1 MASACV
7 APCLIGLHKPEMTA
21 FQISLQLTASVTTLI
36 FQRFISTGLCRTLFS
51 LNRCS
56 INGILINETIREG
69 GLMMALNQFTKGL
82 NDRQK
87 EAVEHTEGPLLIM
100 AGAGSGKTRVLTHRM
115 AYILSEKDVN
125 PWNILA
131 ITFTNKAAKEMKER
145 VSALVGPDANDMWV
159 STFHSMCVRILRREA
174 EAIGFTRSFTIAD
187 PSEQQTLIKRIIKEL
202 NLDKDKFSYK
212 MLLGRISDAKNN
224 LMLPDDYRQNYS
236 GYIEDVVADVYE
248 RYQKGLQAAQSF
260 DFDDLIMY
268 TVKLFDQ
275 QPDILKYYQQKFHYI
290 HVDEYQDTN
299 EAQYKLVKHLGD
311 YFHNVCVVGDAD
323 QSIYGWRGANME
335 NILNFEKDYPNS
347 TTILLEQNYRS
358 TKNILQAANNVI
370 NKNTYRKDKT
380 LWTDND
386 KGELISYYRAQNE
399 RDESNYVIGK
409 IKTAIKDQNL
419 SYGDFAIL
427 YRTNAQSRV
436 MEENLVKANMP
447 YRIVGGLKFYDRKE
461 IKDILAYLRLL
472 ANPSD
477 NLSFTRIINVPKRG
491 IGPGTLDKL
500 NTFASQQGIS
510 LLQAASL
517 VDHSPITGK
526 GATNLKAFGKMM
538 ANLQAQRAFL
548 PIQDLVEEV
557 LEKTGYLKD
566 LENQKTLEADA
577 RIDNIHE
584 FISVTQE
591 FDKRWEA
598 EREEREQA
606 AQIVAQEE
614 ADRPADLQ
622 DANLNQVDPNQEN
635 TPLNPDGTFNLFDLE
650 GIQAELDSVMDTNP
664 AEDDALMGF
673 ITDLS
678 LVSDLDNQQIDQQGE
693 LTLMTLHAAK
703 GLEFPVVFIIGME
716 EGMFP
721 LARAAKE
728 ESELEEERRLA
739 YVGITRAEQKLYLTN
754 SLSRLL
760 YGKYQSNPV
769 SRFIAEI
776 DDELLDDSE
785 NERSVFQPSGQ
796 SDLPFG
802 NHAGSS
808 FDSSSSFASAY
819 GSKQRRAA
827 NTYEKAN
834 AKSYYDRKKEAKRS
848 VFDPVT
854 ANKDIETVDGPVT
867 WAIGDKAVHK
877 KWGVGTVVKVQGAG
891 NEQELDIA
899 FPNQGIKR
907 LLSAFAPIQK
917 QA

>member
-1 MASACV
+1 
-7 APCLIGLHKPEMTA
+7 
-21 FQISLQLTASVTTLI
+21 
-36 FQRFISTGLCRTLFS
+36 
-51 LNRCS
+51 
-56 INGILINETIREG
+56 
-69 GLMMALNQFTKGL
+69 MALNQFTKGL

-370 NKNTYRKDKT
+370 NKNNYRKDKT

-399 RDESNYVIGK
+399 RDESNYVISK
-409 IKTAIKDQNL
+409 IKTAINNQSL

-477 NLSFTRIINVPKRG
+477 NLSFARIINVPKRG

-526 GATNLKAFGKMM
+526 GATNLKAFGKTM

-606 AQIVAQEE
+606 AQIEAQEE
-614 ADRPADLQ
+614 ANRPADLQ
-622 DANLNQVDPNQEN
+622 DANLNQADPNQEN
-635 TPLNPDGTFNLFDLE
+635 APLNPDGTFNLFDLE
-650 GIQAELDSVMDTNP
+650 GIQAELDSVMETNP

-678 LVSDLDNQQIDQQGE
+678 LVSDLDNQQLDQQGE

-802 NHAGSS
+802 HHAGSS
-808 FDSSSSFASAY
+808 FDSSSSFASTY
-819 GSKQRRAA
+819 GSKQRRAT

-854 ANKDIETVDGPVT
+854 ANKDIETVEGPVT

-877 KWGVGTVVKVQGAG
+877 KWGVGTVVKVQGVG

>member
-1 MASACV
+1 
-7 APCLIGLHKPEMTA
+7 
-21 FQISLQLTASVTTLI
+21 
-36 FQRFISTGLCRTLFS
+36 
-51 LNRCS
+51 
-56 INGILINETIREG
+56 
-69 GLMMALNQFTKGL
+69 MMALNQFTKGL

-606 AQIVAQEE
+606 AQIAAQEE

-622 DANLNQVDPNQEN
+622 EANLNQTDANQEN
-635 TPLNPDGTFNLFDLE
+635 APLNPDGTFNLFDLE

-678 LVSDLDNQQIDQQGE
+678 LVSDLDNQQLDQQGE

-808 FDSSSSFASAY
+808 FDSSSSFASTY

-867 WAIGDKAVHK
+867 WVIGDKAVHK

>member
-1 MASACV
+1 MV
-7 APCLIGLHKPEMTA
+7 
-21 FQISLQLTASVTTLI
+21 SLTVKLY
-36 FQRFISTGLCRTLFS
+36 G
-51 LNRCS
+51 
-56 INGILINETIREG
+56 EG

-159 STFHSMCVRILRREA
+159 STFHAMCVRILRREA

-299 EAQYKLVKHLGD
+299 EAQYKLVKQLGD

-335 NILNFEKDYPNS
+335 NILNFEKDYPKS

-386 KGELISYYRAQNE
+386 QGELISYYRAQNE

-409 IKTAIKDQNL
+409 IKDAIKGQ
-419 SYGDFAIL
+419 SKRYGDIAIL

-472 ANPSD
+472 GLPP
-477 NLSFTRIINVPKRG
+477 VKG
-491 IGPGTLDKL
+491 K
-500 NTFASQQGIS
+500 S
-510 LLQAASL
+510 LAGWRMCLIYLGFL
-517 VDHSPITGK
+517 VQYH
-526 GATNLKAFGKMM
+526 
-538 ANLQAQRAFL
+538 
-548 PIQDLVEEV
+548 V
-557 LEKTGYLKD
+557 
-566 LENQKTLEADA
+566 
-577 RIDNIHE
+577 
-584 FISVTQE
+584 
-591 FDKRWEA
+591 
-598 EREEREQA
+598 
-606 AQIVAQEE
+606 
-614 ADRPADLQ
+614 
-622 DANLNQVDPNQEN
+622 
-635 TPLNPDGTFNLFDLE
+635 
-650 GIQAELDSVMDTNP
+650 
-664 AEDDALMGF
+664 
-673 ITDLS
+673 
-678 LVSDLDNQQIDQQGE
+678 
-693 LTLMTLHAAK
+693 
-703 GLEFPVVFIIGME
+703 
-716 EGMFP
+716 
-721 LARAAKE
+721 
-728 ESELEEERRLA
+728 
-739 YVGITRAEQKLYLTN
+739 
-754 SLSRLL
+754 
-760 YGKYQSNPV
+760 
-769 SRFIAEI
+769 
-776 DDELLDDSE
+776 
-785 NERSVFQPSGQ
+785 
-796 SDLPFG
+796 
-802 NHAGSS
+802 
-808 FDSSSSFASAY
+808 
-819 GSKQRRAA
+819 
-827 NTYEKAN
+827 
-834 AKSYYDRKKEAKRS
+834 
-848 VFDPVT
+848 
-854 ANKDIETVDGPVT
+854 
-867 WAIGDKAVHK
+867 
-877 KWGVGTVVKVQGAG
+877 
-891 NEQELDIA
+891 
-899 FPNQGIKR
+899 
-907 LLSAFAPIQK
+907 
-917 QA
+917 

>member
-1 MASACV
+1 
-7 APCLIGLHKPEMTA
+7 
-21 FQISLQLTASVTTLI
+21 
-36 FQRFISTGLCRTLFS
+36 
-51 LNRCS
+51 
-56 INGILINETIREG
+56 
-69 GLMMALNQFTKGL
+69 MALNQFTKGL
-82 NDRQK
+82 NERQK
-87 EAVEHTEGPLLIM
+87 EAVQHTEGPLLIM

-145 VSALVGPDANDMWV
+145 VSLLVGPDANDMWV

-224 LMLPDDYRQNYS
+224 LLLPNDYRQNYS
-236 GYIEDVVADVYE
+236 GYIEDVVADVYD

-299 EAQYKLVKHLGD
+299 EAQYKLVKHLGS
-311 YFHNVCVVGDAD
+311 YFNNVCVVGDAD

-335 NILNFEKDYPNS
+335 NILNFEKDYPSS

-358 TKNILQAANNVI
+358 TKNILHAANNVI
-370 NKNTYRKDKT
+370 NKNSYRKDKT

-386 KGELISYYRAQNE
+386 EGALISYYRAQNE
-399 RDESNYVIGK
+399 RDESNYVISK
-409 IKTAIKDQNL
+409 IKDTLQKEDLN
-419 SYGDFAIL
+419 YGDFAIL

-436 MEENLVKANMP
+436 MEENLVKSNMP

-461 IKDILAYLRLL
+461 IRDILAYLRLL
-472 ANPSD
+472 TNPAD

-500 NTFASQQGIS
+500 NQFAAQQGIS

-526 GATNLKAFGKMM
+526 GATNLKVFAKMM
-538 ANLQAQRAFL
+538 TNLQAERAFL
-548 PIQDLVEEV
+548 PIQELVEEV
-557 LEKTGYLKD
+557 LEKSGYLKD

-591 FDKRWEA
+591 FDKRWES
-598 EREEREQA
+598 EREVREQEA
-606 AQIVAQEE
+606 EILAQEE
-614 ADRPADLQ
+614 ANREVELIDVSLNTGNQ
-622 DANLNQVDPNQEN
+622 DTNN
-635 TPLNPDGTFNLFDLE
+635 PLNADGTFNLFDPAE
-650 GIQAELDSVMDTNP
+650 IQAELDGVINENP
-664 AEDDALMGF
+664 ETEDALMGF

-678 LVSDLDNQQIDQQGE
+678 LVSDLDTQDPNQQGE

-721 LARAAKE
+721 LARAAQE

-776 DDELLDDSE
+776 DEEVLDDSE
-785 NERSVFQPSGQ
+785 NERSVFQPNHQ
-796 SDLPFG
+796 FDTPFG
-802 NHAGSS
+802 SSHTGSR
-808 FDSSSSFASAY
+808 Y
-819 GSKQRRAA
+819 GASKQRRQTNA
-827 NTYEKAN
+827 YERAN
-834 AKSYYDRKKEAKRS
+834 AKSFYDRKKEEKRS
-848 VFDPVT
+848 VFDPIT
-854 ANKDIETVDGPVT
+854 SGKDVEVVEGPVT

-877 KWGVGTVVKVQGAG
+877 KWGVGTVVKVSGGG
-891 NEQELDIA
+891 NDQELDIA

>member
-1 MASACV
+1 
-7 APCLIGLHKPEMTA
+7 
-21 FQISLQLTASVTTLI
+21 
-36 FQRFISTGLCRTLFS
+36 
-51 LNRCS
+51 
-56 INGILINETIREG
+56 
-69 GLMMALNQFTKGL
+69 MMALNQFTKGL

-224 LMLPDDYRQNYS
+224 LMLPDNYRQNYS

-370 NKNTYRKDKT
+370 NKNNYRKDKT

-399 RDESNYVIGK
+399 RDESNYVISK
-409 IKTAIKDQNL
+409 IKTAINNQSL

-477 NLSFTRIINVPKRG
+477 NLSFARIINVPKRG

-606 AQIVAQEE
+606 AQIEAQEE
-614 ADRPADLQ
+614 ANRPADLQ
-622 DANLNQVDPNQEN
+622 DANLNQADPNQEN
-635 TPLNPDGTFNLFDLE
+635 APLNPDGTFNLFDLE
-650 GIQAELDSVMDTNP
+650 GIQAELDSVMETNP

-678 LVSDLDNQQIDQQGE
+678 LVSDLDNQQLDQQGE

-802 NHAGSS
+802 HHAGSS
-808 FDSSSSFASAY
+808 FDSSSSFASTY
-819 GSKQRRAA
+819 GSKQRRAT

-854 ANKDIETVDGPVT
+854 ANKDIETVEGPVT

-877 KWGVGTVVKVQGAG
+877 KWGVGTVVKVQGVG

>member
-1 MASACV
+1 M
-7 APCLIGLHKPEMTA
+7 LI
-21 FQISLQLTASVTTLI
+21 S
-36 FQRFISTGLCRTLFS
+36 
-51 LNRCS
+51 
-56 INGILINETIREG
+56 ETIREG

-87 EAVEHTEGPLLIM
+87 AAVEHTEGPLLIM

-115 AYILSEKDVN
+115 AYILSEKEVN

-159 STFHSMCVRILRREA
+159 STFHAMCVRILRREA

-224 LMLPDDYRQNYS
+224 LMLPDDYRKNYT

-299 EAQYKLVKHLGD
+299 EAQYKLVKHLGG

-335 NILNFEKDYPNS
+335 NILNFEKDYPNA

-370 NKNTYRKDKT
+370 NQNTYRKDKT

-399 RDESNYVIGK
+399 RDESNYVISK
-409 IKTAIKDQNL
+409 IKATIQNQQL
-419 SYGDFAIL
+419 NYGDFAIL

-472 ANPSD
+472 ANPLD
-477 NLSFTRIINVPKRG
+477 NLSFIRIINVPKRG

-526 GATNLKAFGKMM
+526 GATNLKAFSKMM
-538 ANLQAQRAFL
+538 ANLEAQRAFL

-566 LENQKTLEADA
+566 LEKQKTLEADA

-606 AQIVAQEE
+606 AQIEAQEE
-614 ADRPADLQ
+614 ADRPVDLQ
-622 DANLNQVDPNQEN
+622 DASLNQAAPNQEN

-678 LVSDLDNQQIDQQGE
+678 LVSDLDSQQLDQQGE

-769 SRFIAEI
+769 SRFIKEI
-776 DDELLDDSE
+776 DDALLDDSE
-785 NERSVFQPSGQ
+785 NEQSVFQPSGQ
-796 SDLPFG
+796 ADLPFG
-802 NHAGSS
+802 HHTGSTFGNS
-808 FDSSSSFASAY
+808 TNFASTY
-819 GSKQRRAA
+819 GSKQRRTT

-848 VFDPVT
+848 VFDPVNG
-854 ANKDIETVDGPVT
+854 NKDIETVDGPVT

-877 KWGVGTVVKVQGAG
+877 KWGVGTVVKVQGSG

>member
-1 MASACV
+1 
-7 APCLIGLHKPEMTA
+7 
-21 FQISLQLTASVTTLI
+21 
-36 FQRFISTGLCRTLFS
+36 
-51 LNRCS
+51 
-56 INGILINETIREG
+56 
-69 GLMMALNQFTKGL
+69 MMALNQFTKGL

-159 STFHSMCVRILRREA
+159 STFHAMCVRILRREA

-202 NLDKDKFSYK
+202 NLDKDKFSHK

-299 EAQYKLVKHLGD
+299 EAQYKLVKHLGG

-335 NILNFEKDYPNS
+335 NILNFEKDYPKS

-380 LWTDND
+380 LWTDNNQ
-386 KGELISYYRAQNE
+386 GELISYYRAQNE
-399 RDESNYVIGK
+399 RDETNYVIGK
-409 IKTAIKDQNL
+409 IKDAIKGQNKR
-419 SYGDFAIL
+419 YGDIAIL

-510 LLQAASL
+510 LLQAATL

-538 ANLQAQRAFL
+538 ANLQTQREFL
-548 PIQDLVEEV
+548 AIQDLVEEI
-557 LEKTGYLKD
+557 LAQTGYLKD

-598 EREEREQA
+598 EQEDREQA
-606 AQIVAQEE
+606 AQIAAQEE
-614 ADRPADLQ
+614 ADRPTELQ
-622 DANLNQVDPNQEN
+622 EANLNQSDVNPGNN
-635 TPLNPDGTFNLFDLE
+635 PLNPDGTFNLFDLE
-650 GIQAELDSVMDTNP
+650 GIQAELDGVIDNNP

-678 LVSDLDNQQIDQQGE
+678 LVSDLDNQEIDQQGE

-703 GLEFPVVFIIGME
+703 GLEFPIVFIIGME

-739 YVGITRAEQKLYLTN
+739 YVGITRAEEKLYLTN

-785 NERSVFQPSGQ
+785 NERSIFQPSGGSL

-802 NHAGSS
+802 G
-808 FDSSSSFASAY
+808 SSSSGFGSSSSSGSGFGSGATFAADY
-819 GSKQRRAA
+819 ASKRKRAS
-827 NTYEKAN
+827 NTYERAN
-834 AKSYYDRKKEAKRS
+834 AKSYYERKKEAKRS

-854 ANKDIETVDGPVT
+854 ANKDIKTVDGPVT

-877 KWGVGTVVKVQGAG
+877 KWGVGTVVKVTGTG
-891 NEQELDIA
+891 NDQELDIA

-907 LLSAFAPIQK
+907 LLSAFAPIEK

>member
-1 MASACV
+1 
-7 APCLIGLHKPEMTA
+7 
-21 FQISLQLTASVTTLI
+21 
-36 FQRFISTGLCRTLFS
+36 
-51 LNRCS
+51 
-56 INGILINETIREG
+56 
-69 GLMMALNQFTKGL
+69 MALNQFTKGL

-370 NKNTYRKDKT
+370 NKNNYRKDKT

-399 RDESNYVIGK
+399 RDESNYVISK
-409 IKTAIKDQNL
+409 IKTAINNQSL

-477 NLSFTRIINVPKRG
+477 NLSFARIINVPKRG

-606 AQIVAQEE
+606 AQIEAQEE
-614 ADRPADLQ
+614 ANRPADLQ
-622 DANLNQVDPNQEN
+622 DANLNQADPNQEN
-635 TPLNPDGTFNLFDLE
+635 APLNPDGTFNLFDLE
-650 GIQAELDSVMDTNP
+650 GIQAELDSVMETNP

-678 LVSDLDNQQIDQQGE
+678 LVSDLDNQQLDQQGE

-802 NHAGSS
+802 HHAGSS
-808 FDSSSSFASAY
+808 FDSSSSFASTY
-819 GSKQRRAA
+819 GSKQRRAT

-854 ANKDIETVDGPVT
+854 ANKDIETVEGPVT

-877 KWGVGTVVKVQGAG
+877 KWGVGTVVKVQGVG

>member
-1 MASACV
+1 
-7 APCLIGLHKPEMTA
+7 
-21 FQISLQLTASVTTLI
+21 
-36 FQRFISTGLCRTLFS
+36 
-51 LNRCS
+51 
-56 INGILINETIREG
+56 
-69 GLMMALNQFTKGL
+69 MALNQFTKGL

-174 EAIGFTRSFTIAD
+174 EAIGFNRSFTIAD

-399 RDESNYVIGK
+399 RDESNYVISK
-409 IKTAIKDQNL
+409 IKTAINNQRL

-606 AQIVAQEE
+606 AQIEAQEE
-614 ADRPADLQ
+614 ANRPADLQ
-622 DANLNQVDPNQEN
+622 DANLNQADPNQEDA
-635 TPLNPDGTFNLFDLE
+635 PLNPDGTFNLFDLE
-650 GIQAELDSVMDTNP
+650 GIQAELDSVMETNP

-678 LVSDLDNQQIDQQGE
+678 LVSDLDNQQLDQQGE

-802 NHAGSS
+802 HHAGSS
-808 FDSSSSFASAY
+808 FDSSSSFASTY

-848 VFDPVT
+848 VFDPIT
-854 ANKDIETVDGPVT
+854 ANKDIETVEGPVT

-877 KWGVGTVVKVQGAG
+877 KWGVGTVVKVQGVG

>member
-1 MASACV
+1 
-7 APCLIGLHKPEMTA
+7 
-21 FQISLQLTASVTTLI
+21 
-36 FQRFISTGLCRTLFS
+36 
-51 LNRCS
+51 
-56 INGILINETIREG
+56 
-69 GLMMALNQFTKGL
+69 MALNQFTKGL

-399 RDESNYVIGK
+399 RDESNYVISK
-409 IKTAIKDQNL
+409 IKTAINNQRL

-427 YRTNAQSRV
+427 YRTNTQSRV

-606 AQIVAQEE
+606 AQIEAQEE
-614 ADRPADLQ
+614 ANRPADLQ
-622 DANLNQVDPNQEN
+622 DANLNQADPNQEDA
-635 TPLNPDGTFNLFDLE
+635 PLNPDGTFNLFDLE
-650 GIQAELDSVMDTNP
+650 GIQAELDSVMETNP

-678 LVSDLDNQQIDQQGE
+678 LVSDLDNQQLDQQGE

-721 LARAAKE
+721 LTRAAKE

-802 NHAGSS
+802 HHAGSS
-808 FDSSSSFASAY
+808 FDSSSSFASTY

-848 VFDPVT
+848 VFDPIT
-854 ANKDIETVDGPVT
+854 ANKDIETVEGPVT

-877 KWGVGTVVKVQGAG
+877 KWGVGTVVKVQGVG

>member
-1 MASACV
+1 
-7 APCLIGLHKPEMTA
+7 
-21 FQISLQLTASVTTLI
+21 
-36 FQRFISTGLCRTLFS
+36 
-51 LNRCS
+51 
-56 INGILINETIREG
+56 
-69 GLMMALNQFTKGL
+69 MMALNQFTKGL

-606 AQIVAQEE
+606 AQIAAQEE

-622 DANLNQVDPNQEN
+622 EANLNQTDANQEN
-635 TPLNPDGTFNLFDLE
+635 APLNPDGTFNLFDLE

-678 LVSDLDNQQIDQQGE
+678 LVSDLDNQQLDQQGE

>member
-1 MASACV
+1 
-7 APCLIGLHKPEMTA
+7 
-21 FQISLQLTASVTTLI
+21 
-36 FQRFISTGLCRTLFS
+36 
-51 LNRCS
+51 
-56 INGILINETIREG
+56 
-69 GLMMALNQFTKGL
+69 MALNQFTKGL

-174 EAIGFTRSFTIAD
+174 EAIGFNRSFTIAD

-399 RDESNYVIGK
+399 RDESNYVISK
-409 IKTAIKDQNL
+409 IKTAINNQSL

-538 ANLQAQRAFL
+538 SNLQAQRAFL

-606 AQIVAQEE
+606 AQIEAQEE
-614 ADRPADLQ
+614 ANRPADLQ
-622 DANLNQVDPNQEN
+622 DANLNQADPNQEDA
-635 TPLNPDGTFNLFDLE
+635 PLNPDGTFNLFDLE
-650 GIQAELDSVMDTNP
+650 GIQAELDSVMETNP

-678 LVSDLDNQQIDQQGE
+678 LVSDLDNQQLDQQGE

-785 NERSVFQPSGQ
+785 NERSVFQPRVQ

-802 NHAGSS
+802 HHAGSS
-808 FDSSSSFASAY
+808 FDSSSSFASTY

-854 ANKDIETVDGPVT
+854 ANKDIETVEGPVT

-877 KWGVGTVVKVQGAG
+877 KWGVGTVVKVQGVG

>member
-1 MASACV
+1 
-7 APCLIGLHKPEMTA
+7 
-21 FQISLQLTASVTTLI
+21 
-36 FQRFISTGLCRTLFS
+36 
-51 LNRCS
+51 
-56 INGILINETIREG
+56 
-69 GLMMALNQFTKGL
+69 MMALNQFTKGL

-174 EAIGFTRSFTIAD
+174 EAIGFNRSFTIAD

-409 IKTAIKDQNL
+409 IKMAIKNQNL

-591 FDKRWEA
+591 FDKRWED

-606 AQIVAQEE
+606 AQIEAQEE

-622 DANLNQVDPNQEN
+622 DANLNQADLNQEN
-635 TPLNPDGTFNLFDLE
+635 APLNPDGTFNLFDLE
-650 GIQAELDSVMDTNP
+650 GIQAELDNLMETNP

-678 LVSDLDNQQIDQQGE
+678 LVSDLDNQQLDQQGE

-703 GLEFPVVFIIGME
+703 GLEFSVVFIIGME

-785 NERSVFQPSGQ
+785 NERSIFQPSGQ

-802 NHAGSS
+802 HHTGSS
-808 FDSSSSFASAY
+808 FDSSSSIASTY

-854 ANKDIETVDGPVT
+854 ANKDIETVEGPVT

-877 KWGVGTVVKVQGAG
+877 KWGVGTVVKVQGVG

>member
-1 MASACV
+1 
-7 APCLIGLHKPEMTA
+7 
-21 FQISLQLTASVTTLI
+21 
-36 FQRFISTGLCRTLFS
+36 
-51 LNRCS
+51 
-56 INGILINETIREG
+56 
-69 GLMMALNQFTKGL
+69 MALNQFTKGL

-399 RDESNYVIGK
+399 RDESNYVISK
-409 IKTAIKDQNL
+409 IKTAINNQSL

-606 AQIVAQEE
+606 AQIEAQEE
-614 ADRPADLQ
+614 ANRPADLQ
-622 DANLNQVDPNQEN
+622 DANLNQADPNQEDA
-635 TPLNPDGTFNLFDLE
+635 PLNPDGTFNLFDLE
-650 GIQAELDSVMDTNP
+650 GIQAELDSVMETNP

-678 LVSDLDNQQIDQQGE
+678 LVSDLDNQQLDQQGE

-785 NERSVFQPSGQ
+785 NERSVFQPRVQ

-802 NHAGSS
+802 HHAGSS
-808 FDSSSSFASAY
+808 FDSSSSNASTY

-854 ANKDIETVDGPVT
+854 ANKDIETVEGPVT

-877 KWGVGTVVKVQGAG
+877 KWGVGTVVKVQGVG